1 MSVVGLTLLNDDSIY
16 INPDQVCRLQKCS
29 EGNGDNATE
38 IVFAAADK
46 VTVKGDLD
54 TIAFQLFPT
63 GVR

>member
-16 INPDQVCRLQKCS
+16 VNPAQVARLQGS
-29 EGNGDNATE
+29 EDHGEKATE
-38 IVFAAADK
+38 IVFSDTDK
-46 VTVKGDLD
+46 VTVKGDID